1 MNNNETQKDLIESQK
16 KIISMMEKNERNDL

>member
-16 KIISMMEKNERNDL
+16 KIIGMMEKNERNDL